1 MGLLDEVVAPPRR
14 KMILFLLVD
23 ASGSMTGDKIAQVN
37 DAIEN
42 VLPMVQE
49 ISENNA
55 DSEIEIAALKF
66 SDGADWLYEQPKSV
80 SEFVW
85 PGISAS
91 GMTAFG
97 DACSELLSKLNK
109 ESGFMSSKAGYL
121 QPAIILLSDGG
132 PTQHYRNQLES
143 LKNNRYFQHSIK
155 IAIAI
160 GNDADKN
167 VLCEFTGTPEA
178 IITVHT
184 LESLKEMIKL
194 VVLSSTKVGS
204 KSNPVGSITKQEQV
218 IREISDSAQ
227 SVDGVELSTSIVD
240 SSAYEKDGW
249 D

>member
-14 KMILFLLVD
+14 KMTLFLLVD
-23 ASGSMTGDKIAQVN
+23 TSGSMAGDKIAQVN

-49 ISENNA
+49 ISDNNA
-55 DSEIEIAALKF
+55 DSDIEIAILKF
-66 SDGADWLYEQPKSV
+66 SNSAEWLYEEPKSV
-80 SEFVW
+80 SEFIW

-97 DACSELLSKLNK
+97 DACKALLSKLNK
-109 ESGFMSSKAGYL
+109 ESGFMSSKSGYL

-132 PTQHYRNQLES
+132 PTQPYRDQLEN
-143 LKNNRYFQHSIK
+143 LKNNRYFQHAIK

-167 VLCEFTGTPEA
+167 VLCEFTGSSEA

-194 VVLSSTKVGS
+194 VIVSSTKVGS
-204 KSNPVGSITKQEQV
+204 KSSSVGSVTKQQEV
-218 IREISDSAQ
+218 IKEISDTAQ
-227 SVDGVELSTSIVD
+227 SVDGVELSTSTID